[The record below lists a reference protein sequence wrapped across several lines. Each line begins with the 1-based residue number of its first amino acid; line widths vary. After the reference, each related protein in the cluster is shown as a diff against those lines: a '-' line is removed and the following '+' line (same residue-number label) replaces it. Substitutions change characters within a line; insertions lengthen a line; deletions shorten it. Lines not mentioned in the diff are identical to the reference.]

1 MSISKQHGIAQFIPL
16 LTSWHIWTPC
26 RSLSGWGWGR
36 WGSGWWCPSAAGR
49 SQSSSSPRWSSSGS
63 KSENYN
69 SSINEV
75 WMYEIISLLWH
86 DIFAATKHI
95 FSVACLE
102 ISELQR
108 CGRLRDDV
116 WSLPQ
121 RSARL
126 LLPLGRDN
134 LHSGDLTLVIP
145 QIYKSVSHLISRVKL
160 RTQTPVLHVQDR

>member
-86 DIFAATKHI
+86 DIFAATKNI
-95 FSVACLE
+95 FFLSLAWRYLSCSAAADSVMTSEACL
-102 ISELQR
+102 
-108 CGRLRDDV
+108 
-116 WSLPQ
+116 
-121 RSARL
+121 SALLAFCSPSAAITCTVETL
-126 LLPLGRDN
+126 LLAFLKSTN
-134 LHSGDLTLVIP
+134 L
-145 QIYKSVSHLISRVKL
+145 SHI
-160 RTQTPVLHVQDR
+160 